1 MINTSIGLLG
11 VAKQTNKSTAASEPT
26 FCHGLTGGSLIKPE
40 RSVEQKGIACGLRA
54 NTSNSSYVKEVNVAI
69 DCETMAYADALGLY
83 AAATLGNCVST
94 SATES
99 GYYKHV
105 ITLGS
110 TIPYLTFWGQ
120 IGDTSQQTVQKAVGC
135 KMDTLNLEFDGNDPL
150 KVGLTAAGIDADLFG
165 QWSGSTEPSCFDGY
179 FIPTDGTFKFSPDSQ
194 LPTADVT
201 ITKGNFELSNSLT
214 SYRGAGKVSPS
225 EIAESKLQ
233 TNVKV
238 TTIPDDFS
246 IIRKVLTGSESGTK
260 LAGKIVYGSA
270 AWSFKHSQD
279 DKCTLEVEF
288 LNVPWTCETPQVS
301 PDGNAAEVEF
311 SADNIGVASKTGS
324 PIKITLVNKVAS
336 YV

>member
-11 VAKQTNKSTAASEPT
+11 VAKQTDKTTPAAEPT
-26 FCHGLTGGSLIKPE
+26 FRHGLTGGSLIKPE

-69 DCETMAYADALGLY
+69 DCETMSYADAFGLY
-83 AAATLGNCVST
+83 STATLGNCVT
-94 SATES
+94 TPAAES

-120 IGDTSQQTVQKAVGC
+120 IGDTTQQTVQKAVGC

-150 KVGLTAAGIDADLFG
+150 KVGLTAAGLDADLFG
-165 QWSGSTEPSCFDGY
+165 QFPGSVEPSCFDGY
-179 FIPTDGTFKFSPDSQ
+179 FIPTNGTFKFSADSQ
-194 LPTADVT
+194 TPVDDIT
-201 ITKGNFELSNSLT
+201 ITKGSFELSNSLEGT
-214 SYRGAGKVSPS
+214 RGAGKVSPS
-225 EIAESKLQ
+225 EISESKLK
-233 TNVKV
+233 TSVKV
-238 TTIPDDFS
+238 TTVPEDFS
-246 IIRKVLTGSESGTK
+246 PIRRVLTGSNTGTK

-270 AWSFKHSQD
+270 AWSFTHSQD
-279 DKCTLEVEF
+279 EKCTLEVEF
-288 LNVPWTCETPQVS
+288 TNVPWTCETPQVS

-311 SADNIGVASKTGS
+311 SADDIGVASKSGS